1 MGTYNPEARVWRGKS
16 YKRGGQSGKHNGTT
30 IAQEREKDRK
40 KNSPDTANLG
50 DALLGMFPDQS
61 GSMTPFKAS
70 LEAIEIETVAQF
82 ECTCYACG
90 SSIPMRAVAIY
101 QSNMGVRHPTC
112 S

>member
-30 IAQEREKDRK
+30 IAQEREKDLK
-40 KNSPDTANLG
+40 KNSPDTADLG
-50 DALLGMFPDQS
+50 DALLGMFQDQS
-61 GSMTPFKAS
+61 GSMTPFKAP
-70 LEAIEIETVAQF
+70 LEAIEIVAPI

-90 SSIPMRAVAIY
+90 SSIPMRATAIY
-101 QSNMGVRHPTC
+101 QSNLGMRHPTC